1 MTTKLFVLFM
11 ELKNVAV
18 SAPTGSQAKFRG
30 KFYYFSGRIHRDV
43 AQSELCS
50 KNRPK
55 LVHFLKRN
63 SPYEAVLLIF
73 DPQDSCLYRTMN
85 QNPALKN
92 MLYNQIIHYQ

>member
-18 SAPTGSQAKFRG
+18 SAPTAPQAKFRDM
-30 KFYYFSGRIHRDV
+30 FYYFPGRIHRDA

-50 KNRPK
+50 KYRPK
-55 LVHFLKRN
+55 LVHFLKIN

-73 DPQDSCLYRTMN
+73 DLQDSCLYQTMN